1 MTNRM
6 TAAQLQA
13 FYKADGDTSV
23 GLAGRLM
30 RRVINAR
37 ELLHKELG

>member
-13 FYKADGDTSV
+13 FYKADGDISAGDV
-23 GLAGRLM
+23 GRQIDE
-30 RRVINAR
+30 VINAL
-37 ELLHKELG
+37 ELMHKELG